1 LSLTDAVICAGL
13 GAFAY
18 HLYAKVSNLENDRLE
33 MPLQAITIGAQLD
46 KPDGDGDNEEG
57 RFRFGFH
64 NNRR

>member
-1 LSLTDAVICAGL
+1 MSLTDAVICAAA

-18 HLYAKVSNLENDRLE
+18 HLYAKVSNLEIDAE
-33 MPLQAITIGAQLD
+33 IPHQSISIGAQLD
-46 KPDGDGDNEEG
+46 KPDPADDNEEG